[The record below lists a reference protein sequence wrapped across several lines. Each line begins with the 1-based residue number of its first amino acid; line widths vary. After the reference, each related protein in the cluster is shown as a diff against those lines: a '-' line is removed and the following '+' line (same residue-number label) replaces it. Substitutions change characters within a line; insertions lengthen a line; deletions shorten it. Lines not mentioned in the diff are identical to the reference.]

1 MATADRVR
9 DLVAPLLVDR
19 DLELYDLELTGGVL
33 KVLVDREG
41 GADLE
46 AIAEVTRAVS
56 RALDD
61 HDPIPGSYTLEV
73 STPGLERRLRTP
85 EHFAGAIGESVAVKT
100 VPGSEGQRRVEG
112 IVAAADDDGVTV
124 RSDPDGRDPVDHHL
138 RYDQIERARTTF
150 AWGPPPRP
158 KPDQTK
164 RKRQP

>member
-9 DLVAPLLVDR
+9 DLVTPLLADR

-46 AIAEVTRAVS
+46 AIAEATRAVS

-100 VPGSEGQRRVEG
+100 VPGSEGERRVEG

-124 RSDPDGRDPVDHHL
+124 RSDPDGQGPVDHHL

-158 KPDQTK
+158 KSDQQK

>member
-9 DLVAPLLVDR
+9 DLVTPLLADR

-46 AIAEVTRAVS
+46 AIAEATRAVS

-100 VPGSEGQRRVEG
+100 VPGSEGERRVEG

-124 RSDPDGRDPVDHHL
+124 RSDPDGQGPVDHHL
-138 RYDQIERARTTF
+138 HYDQIERARTTF
-150 AWGPPPRP
+150 AWGPPPKP
-158 KPDQTK
+158 KPDQKK